1 MQTHVLF
8 CLGEFTMEAILIG
21 NKYYER
27 VAMPI
32 ISNERWEQY
41 LTLIKDSIINDYP
54 LRFTTYAGGY
64 EHHVSGKCYLFNESL
79 RTILVNGI
87 IVRDQEIIEINRLED

>member
-1 MQTHVLF
+1 M
-8 CLGEFTMEAILIG
+8 ETMLIG
-21 NKYYER
+21 KKYYER
-27 VAMPI
+27 VTQPI
-32 ISNERWEQY
+32 ITKERWEQN
-41 LTLIKDSIINDYP
+41 LTLIKDSIENDYP